1 MKLGLP
7 GCGGLSG
14 ARRLELWG
22 RLRLPLLM
30 TQMDTLHGHCFPAF
44 MRACARAR
52 VRARAHVRV
61 CVCVCVRACERCCQG
76 PAERLR
82 FWGSLRRSLLLV
94 MDTLHRHCSPHTS
107 VCARARVC
115 VRARLSL
122 LMDTLVELE
131 AVLANGHTSLSL
143 LPCDHA
149 RACARARVCVRACLL
164 ARVFACVRASHSS
177 ETEVVSSCAA

>member
-52 VRARAHVRV
+52 MRACALVHTRV
-61 CVCVCVRACERCCQG
+61 FAAACVRACER
-76 PAERLR
+76 A
-82 FWGSLRRSLLLV
+82 LL
-94 MDTLHRHCSPHTS
+94 S
-107 VCARARVC
+107 
-115 VRARLSL
+115 
-122 LMDTLVELE
+122 
-131 AVLANGHTSLSL
+131 G
-143 LPCDHA
+143 
-149 RACARARVCVRACLL
+149 ACGK
-164 ARVFACVRASHSS
+164 
-177 ETEVVSSCAA
+177 T